1 MRMRARQVPQ
11 PACQSMSATV
21 VVDVVVVGMV
31 VMATLTV
38 IVSAALRLRHACQH
52 ARADPLQHVDN
63 DQFAEACSAWRRCS
77 WASVFAAAS

>member
-11 PACQSMSATV
+11 PACHTLSLSMCMSTTV
-21 VVDVVVVGMV
+21 VVVAMV
-31 VMATLTV
+31 VMVTLAVTVAV

-63 DQFAEACSAWRRCS
+63 DQSA
-77 WASVFAAAS
+77 APA